1 MIGASLDHRDD
12 VQQGERMSR
21 ILSGVLQPGARAVG
35 IGVSGARRGVAMFD
49 GTPRAVVVKAC
60 VSAELAAEC
69 FCALL
74 ADALRV
80 NTPPCGI
87 VYENGVPHFASIDL
101 QAPNLMQRFCLNAD
115 TPKEAELRALVYEL
129 VQWVGL
135 GRLIALDVLIRN
147 ADRHPGNL
155 LTDGVDYWA
164 IDHGRT
170 LDLVPYRG
178 HVFYRLVSA
187 YADVLTC
194 ASIEAGATSHAL
206 TFPNTCVSQP
216 TAEMAAHPAVANYA
230 KPFADMVA
238 GRLPSLASS
247 IKGLL

>member
-1 MIGASLDHRDD
+1 
-12 VQQGERMSR
+12 
-21 ILSGVLQPGARAVG
+21 
-35 IGVSGARRGVAMFD
+35 MFD
-49 GTPRAVVVKAC
+49 GVPRAVVVKVC
-60 VSAELAAEC
+60 VAPELAAEC

-74 ADALRV
+74 ADALSV

-87 VYENGVPHFASIDL
+87 VYENGVAHFASIDL
-101 QAPNLMQRFCLNAD
+101 QAPNLMQQFCLNASK
-115 TPKEAELRALVYEL
+115 PREAELRALVNEM

-135 GRLIALDVLIRN
+135 GRLIALDVLSRN

-170 LDLVPYRG
+170 LDLYPYQW
-178 HVFYRLVSA
+178 HKTYRLVST

-194 ASIEAGATSHAL
+194 ANIEAGAISNAL
-206 TFPNTCVSQP
+206 TFPNACVSQP
-216 TAEMAAHPAVANYA
+216 KEEVAAHPAVASYA
-230 KPFADMVA
+230 KPFADLVA
-238 GRLPSLASS
+238 SRLPSLASS

>member
-1 MIGASLDHRDD
+1 
-12 VQQGERMSR
+12 VTR

-35 IGVSGARRGVAMFD
+35 VGVSGARRGVAMFD

-60 VSAELAAEC
+60 VAPELAAEC

-74 ADALRV
+74 ADALSV
-80 NTPPCGI
+80 NAPPCGI

-101 QAPNLMQRFCLNAD
+101 QVPNLMQQFCLD
-115 TPKEAELRALVYEL
+115 SSKPREAELRALVNEL
-129 VQWVGL
+129 VQWVGF

-170 LDLVPYRG
+170 LDLHPYQG
-178 HVFYRLVSA
+178 HKSYRLLST

-194 ASIEAGATSHAL
+194 ANIEASAISNAL

-216 TAEMAAHPAVANYA
+216 KTEVAAHPVVASFA
-230 KPFADMVA
+230 KPFADLVA
-238 GRLPSLASS
+238 SRLPSLASS

>member
-1 MIGASLDHRDD
+1 
-12 VQQGERMSR
+12 MSR

-60 VSAELAAEC
+60 VAPELAAEC

-74 ADALRV
+74 ADALSI

-101 QAPNLMQRFCLNAD
+101 RAPNLMQQFCLDSNK
-115 TPKEAELRALVYEL
+115 PREAELRALVNEL
-129 VQWVGL
+129 VQWVGF
-135 GRLIALDVLIRN
+135 GRLIALDILIRN

-155 LTDGVDYWA
+155 LTDGVDHWA

-170 LDLVPYRG
+170 LGLHPYQG
-178 HVFYRLVSA
+178 HKAYQLLLG

-194 ASIEAGATSHAL
+194 ANIEAGAISNSL
-206 TFPNTCVSQP
+206 TFPATCVLHP
-216 TAEMAAHPAVANYA
+216 RAEVAAHPAVATFA
-230 KPFADMVA
+230 KPFADLVTS
-238 GRLPSLASS
+238 RLPALASS
-247 IKGLL
+247 IRGLL

>member
-1 MIGASLDHRDD
+1 
-12 VQQGERMSR
+12 MSR

-35 IGVSGARRGVAMFD
+35 IGISGARRGVAMFD
-49 GTPRAVVVKAC
+49 GSPRSVVVKAG
-60 VSAELAAEC
+60 VAQELAAEC

-74 ADALRV
+74 ADALSVR
-80 NTPPCGI
+80 TPPCGI
-87 VYENGVPHFASIDL
+87 VYENGVALFASIDL
-101 QAPNLMQRFCLNAD
+101 QAPNLMQQFCLDASK
-115 TPKEAELRALVYEL
+115 PGQAELQALVNEM

-155 LTDGVDYWA
+155 VTDGFDYWA

-170 LDLVPYRG
+170 LDLYPYQE
-178 HVFYRLVSA
+178 HKLYQLVSA

-194 ASIEAGATSHAL
+194 ANIEAGAISNAL
-206 TFPNTCVSQP
+206 TFPDSCISQP
-216 TAEMAAHPAVANYA
+216 KAEGAAHPAVASYA
-230 KPFADMVA
+230 KPFADLVA

>member
-1 MIGASLDHRDD
+1 
-12 VQQGERMSR
+12 MSR
-21 ILSGVLQPGARAVG
+21 IFSGVLQPGARSVG

-49 GTPRAVVVKAC
+49 GVPRAVVVKAC
-60 VSAELAAEC
+60 VAPELAAEC

-74 ADALRV
+74 ADALSV
-80 NTPPCGI
+80 DTPPCGI
-87 VYENGVPHFASIDL
+87 VYEKGVAHFASIDL
-101 QAPNLMQRFCLNAD
+101 QAPNLMQQFCLD
-115 TPKEAELRALVYEL
+115 TSKPKETELRALVDEL

-147 ADRHPGNL
+147 GDQHPGNL

-170 LDLVPYRG
+170 LDLYPYQG
-178 HVFYRLVSA
+178 HKSYRLVST

-194 ASIEAGATSHAL
+194 DSIEAGATSHAL
-206 TFPNTCVSQP
+206 TFPDACVSQP
-216 TAEMAAHPAVANYA
+216 KTEVAAHPAVASYA
-230 KPFADMVA
+230 KPFADLVVS
-238 GRLPSLASS
+238 RLPSLASS